1 MNEKREKPPEIKKKL
16 QQEIEECNQIEY
28 KIAEH
33 EKTIKGLNDE
43 KGKKER
49 KILIHAARYFT
60 KEKIIELKKKSEEE
74 LHSYDI
80 DEVDLIE
87 QFSDLNK
94 LKYNTVIFL
103 TEREDELNEEAK
115 TLEDIENRKG
125 KKSTLDMIDF
135 LFRKGGKN
143 YD

>member
-1 MNEKREKPPEIKKKL
+1 M
-16 QQEIEECNQIEY
+16 
-28 KIAEH
+28 
-33 EKTIKGLNDE
+33 
-43 KGKKER
+43 
-49 KILIHAARYFT
+49 
-60 KEKIIELKKKSEEE
+60 
-74 LHSYDI
+74 HSYDI

-125 KKSTLDMIDF
+125 KKSTLDMIDS